1 MPRYG
6 RVVFVILILAV
17 CVLSAYICADC
28 RADAAAEASGR
39 YLRETLFLTDAR
51 RLRAALAEGDAIS
64 SYHYAANAADNAAA
78 AGLCEEASFFRR
90 LSSVIRDASA
100 ELSELS
106 GSVGEYIESGVIP
119 ASFANDVGATEGEWT
134 EEVEPSSV
142 SSFRRWAA
150 GVTADEVIGIE
161 GVLHPIE
168 RSRGGFLFTCRN
180 AYVVID
186 TRSGYPCEVGI
197 SLPLCADATPRLSI
211 EESIGVAVEFLREFY
226 PSDIYRPA
234 ELVSAEANDRLCTYE
249 LVYESGEREIH
260 LTVRRDLSRV
270 VRCLVGGLRPQ
281 T

>member
-17 CVLSAYICADC
+17 CVLSVYICADC

-39 YLRETLFLTDAR
+39 YLHETLFLTDTR
-51 RLRAALAEGDAIS
+51 RLRVALAEGDAIS
-64 SYHYAANAADNAAA
+64 SYHYAANAADNASA
-78 AGLCEEASFFRR
+78 AGLCEEALFLRR

-100 ELSELS
+100 ELSVLS
-106 GSVGEYIESGVIP
+106 DSVGEYLDSGAIP
-119 ASFANDVGATEGEWT
+119 SSFATDVETTEEAA
-134 EEVEPSSV
+134 EEVEPTSV

-186 TRSGYPCEVGI
+186 TRRGYPREVGI
-197 SLPLCADATPRLSI
+197 SLPPCADSASRLSR
-211 EESIGVAVEFLREFY
+211 EESIGIATEFLREFY
-226 PSDIYRPA
+226 PPDIYR
-234 ELVSAEANDRLCTYE
+234 SAVLTSVEANDRLCAYE
-249 LVYESGEREIH
+249 LVYESGERMIH